1 MARRVKLT
9 AFSRFLILLIFLVP
23 GAYIGA
29 SYYNGQDGI
38 QNIKEMLG
46 MEEETSKPSPQN
58 VTKETRKKTT
68 STSKSTNTGT
78 YTNKDL
84 EARIEVLEKD
94 NALLRKELLKIKT
107 EIATLKS
114 K

>member
-9 AFSRFLILLIFLVP
+9 AFSRFLILLIFLIP
-23 GAYIGA
+23 AAYIGA

-46 MEEETSKPSPQN
+46 MEEGTSTTSKQN
-58 VTKETRKKTT
+58 TTKPNRTKST
-68 STSKSTNTGT
+68 STS
-78 YTNKDL
+78 TNKSSNSNNGL

-94 NALLRKELLKIKT
+94 NELLRKELLKLKT
-107 EIATLKS
+107 EIAALKS